1 MSSRQALNFILF
13 RHIIAPKF
21 IFLKQATPTNKMY
34 NNITHITS
42 STTLKTRSTTF
53 LKEAWC
59 KVNNS
64 ILFQGF
70 SAARSHSLK
79 TDISYTAWRWCVP
92 LQDVSCIRYIV
103 FSIRA
108 LQFFSMHPWVP
119 LDLPYQSR
127 RRWIA
132 CQNLP
137 HQVHY
142 VKSNPC
148 DFCAHPVSGPV
159 LWLARKFHPKHRWH
173 LFKKGK
179 NWNRL
184 DPRMNRIINFR
195 LSNHLLPVVE

>member
-13 RHIIAPKF
+13 RHIIDPKF
-21 IFLKQATPTNKMY
+21 IFLKQATPTNKMC
-34 NNITHITS
+34 NNLTHMTS

-79 TDISYTAWRWCVP
+79 TDISPRHGV
-92 LQDVSCIRYIV
+92 DVFHFKTYPASAISY
-103 FSIRA
+103 FSSGHCS
-108 LQFFSMHPWVP
+108 FFSMHQWVP

-142 VKSNPC
+142 VKSNPISV
-148 DFCAHPVSGPV
+148 HI
-159 LWLARKFHPKHRWH
+159 L
-173 LFKKGK
+173 
-179 NWNRL
+179 
-184 DPRMNRIINFR
+184 
-195 LSNHLLPVVE
+195 